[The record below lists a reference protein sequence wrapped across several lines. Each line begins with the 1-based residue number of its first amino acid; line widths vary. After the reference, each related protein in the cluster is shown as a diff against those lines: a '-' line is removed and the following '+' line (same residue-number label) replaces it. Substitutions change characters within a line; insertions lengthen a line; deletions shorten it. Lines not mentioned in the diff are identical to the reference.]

1 MTGTRILAELNKGVY
16 STSID
21 CKLTQTV
28 FQGQSHNQD
37 MVAAKL
43 LISVWNMTCQTH
55 HPLVCPP
62 FFDKWNVL
70 VKCLNWEK
78 KLLHLLQTK
87 MPSSINCWRKAS
99 YRQRRNVNLIG
110 HSLSYGP
117 PGWDGIAEIMFYDW
131 YWTSAAIS
139 KKKNFPHQMWYLIL
153 STPQPTKKQV
163 PEKYCK
169 SLANC
174 KLTSWLISN

>member
-1 MTGTRILAELNKGVY
+1 MSEIRLYNKLPRMMTGTRILAELNKLQ
-16 STSID
+16 T
-21 CKLTQTV
+21 KLNCNPGTIPLS
-28 FQGQSHNQD
+28 GHSGR
-37 MVAAKL
+37 K
-43 LISVWNMTCQTH
+43 I
-55 HPLVCPP
+55 PLVCPP

-163 PEKYCK
+163 PEKMFPE
-169 SLANC
+169 LANC
-174 KLTSWLISN
+174 KLTSWLIAN